1 MNPVLLLLYAE
12 SFWQGYHTPLEL
24 VMVLVFSGVL
34 VKWVVDD
41 FKHSRVSATTWFLA
55 VLSLLGPIWAAMY
68 VTSPAIQARFDNYRR
83 HRELIQLGSRP
94 AHLRSERN

>member
-1 MNPVLLLLYAE
+1 MNPVMLLLYAE
-12 SFWQGYHTPLEL
+12 SFWQDYHTPLGL

-68 VTSPAIQARFDNYRR
+68 VTSPTVQASLDQLRNHR
-83 HRELIQLGSRP
+83 HRDLILLGSSPHRDEP
-94 AHLRSERN
+94 N